1 MHWHTIAQQGD
12 DVFRLL
18 FPALLSPNDAKQV
31 AAHLIARFADLIRVR
46 AASIPYSLMLIR
58 RRAACSP
65 SVYVICQPDS
75 TKLSRNASVLLH
87 ILLTAWE
94 TITDTISSI
103 SFLDDHFFQLIF
115 RRNKSPPIVPN
126 SLTVATLGS
135 RLGCCCNSPFPF
147 VCAQLQC
154 TSIQSDEF
162 QQLIAS
168 FSRMQSSA
176 LLCIYI
182 FN

>member
-65 SVYVICQPDS
+65 SVYVICPPNS
-75 TKLSRNASVLLH
+75 TKLSRKTSVLLH
-87 ILLTAWE
+87 ILLTA
-94 TITDTISSI
+94 
-103 SFLDDHFFQLIF
+103 
-115 RRNKSPPIVPN
+115 
-126 SLTVATLGS
+126 
-135 RLGCCCNSPFPF
+135 
-147 VCAQLQC
+147 
-154 TSIQSDEF
+154 
-162 QQLIAS
+162 
-168 FSRMQSSA
+168 
-176 LLCIYI
+176 
-182 FN
+182 